1 MKKRILSMLMVLVLM
16 GVMIGGCGKET
27 VKQPENTDVIASVEK
42 EVSTETEE
50 TTNEVETTEKSTEQP
65 TDEVATQPEE
75 TPPTEVTPEP
85 TEEVTEPVETAP
97 QFTFT
102 DLSQT
107 MYAANSVNVRDLP
120 STDGKKLGG
129 LSTNQEVAVTG
140 QCNETGWYRISYNGG
155 EAFVSDKYLVT
166 EKVVTQPVET
176 TQSGGEVAQQ
186 PVEETQPEQPQAPAE
201 NPYPLYTVIDEGGTN
216 VYFYF
221 LYDGTAARSEAYWDC
236 EDQCI
241 NILNERNGISRQADG
256 WYSGAGSQ
264 ETNYYVDGKQVVKAL
279 PVTGIS
285 VE

>member
-1 MKKRILSMLMVLVLM
+1 MKKKVLCMLLVVMLSGAMLA
-16 GVMIGGCGKET
+16 GCGNNNDI
-27 VKQPENTDVIASVEK
+27 PDK
-42 EVSTETEE
+42 EVLAQSDETDTQPQETDEPETEE
-50 TTNEVETTEKSTEQP
+50 PTEQP
-65 TDEVATQPEE
+65 ALPTEE
-75 TPPTEVTPEP
+75 PTTPQTEEVTPEP
-85 TEEVTEPVETAP
+85 TEEVPPQP

-102 DLSQT
+102 DLEQV
-107 MYAANSVNVRDLP
+107 MYAKSSVNVRNLP
-120 STDGKKLGG
+120 STDGTKLGG

-140 QCNETGWYRISYNGG
+140 QCNETGWYRISYNSD

-176 TQSGGEVAQQ
+176 VSQSGGEVAQQ
-186 PVEETQPEQPQAPAE
+186 PVEETPEEAPAE

-221 LYDGTAARSEAYWDC
+221 LFDGTAAKPEAYWTC
-236 EDQCI
+236 FDQCT